1 MAVTPVT
8 QNIGLTDINNTLLQ
22 QNKTLT
28 SVQNSLF
35 GMLKEDIARRKAIN
49 RGAGDALED
58 EREKNRNN
66 ARAKSSGIG
75 SSFLVGA
82 LGEGTLSAMDKLGAS
97 AFGALGGLAAGLSK
111 QVGRGLRFGVAAVA
125 LNGLAQS
132 AIDSMFENF
141 TWDDNISEED
151 KSKFKKQTSD
161 SINTGIGV
169 KFLGGGI
176 GMALAAAVGAAF
188 GDDIANTLTSWLGT
202 NVIDAPNPLSW
213 FGIGPD
219 TLPVKLN
226 NPLVQQA
233 LGAAGGMIVLALI
246 RTAGVMAALA
256 VGGITAAMVGGSLI
270 ALGYKDLGEKLLNT
284 GKNAGKAAVAK
295 ANPFSKWTSS
305 TAGMPEPVKVKA
317 PIVYSDAPELR
328 GARGQRLYGNAL
340 DLKARSLGINPDG
353 IVKAPRTPPNLPKV
367 PQTLEMGNLLKFTRG
382 ASALLSLT
390 ALPFTALDAGH
401 RARALQTDALTAGI
415 AGLVGSVV
423 SIGDN
428 LLNLPSAGVNY
439 VGKALGFDPGLKTD
453 FNAAGMVEQNIIK
466 GVNSVTGAATD
477 LWKLINGTSTT
488 PVLQST
494 PSFNAMSPLAPPR
507 ADAPG
512 TTIIDQRDMSTK
524 QSVVN
529 NAGNNGARATSAPSP
544 RDTVRYFV
552 NN

>member
-1 MAVTPVT
+1 
-8 QNIGLTDINNTLLQ
+8 
-22 QNKTLT
+22 
-28 SVQNSLF
+28 
-35 GMLKEDIARRKAIN
+35 
-49 RGAGDALED
+49 
-58 EREKNRNN
+58 
-66 ARAKSSGIG
+66 
-75 SSFLVGA
+75 
-82 LGEGTLSAMDKLGAS
+82 
-97 AFGALGGLAAGLSK
+97 
-111 QVGRGLRFGVAAVA
+111 
-125 LNGLAQS
+125 
-132 AIDSMFENF
+132 
-141 TWDDNISEED
+141 
-151 KSKFKKQTSD
+151 
-161 SINTGIGV
+161 
-169 KFLGGGI
+169 
-176 GMALAAAVGAAF
+176 
-188 GDDIANTLTSWLGT
+188 
-202 NVIDAPNPLSW
+202 
-213 FGIGPD
+213 
-219 TLPVKLN
+219 
-226 NPLVQQA
+226 
-233 LGAAGGMIVLALI
+233 
-246 RTAGVMAALA
+246 
-256 VGGITAAMVGGSLI
+256 MVGGSLI

-284 GKNAGKAAVAK
+284 GKKAGKAAVAK
-295 ANPFSKWTSS
+295 ANPFSNWTSS

-353 IVKAPRTPPNLPKV
+353 IVKATRTPPNLPKV
-367 PQTLEMGNLLKFTRG
+367 SQTLEMGNLLKFTRG
-382 ASALLSLT
+382 ASALLSKA
-390 ALPFTALDAGH
+390 ALPLTALDAGY
-401 RARALQTDALTAGI
+401 RANALSNQTDALTAGT

-423 SIGDN
+423 SIGDA
-428 LLNLPSAGVNY
+428 LLNLPFTGVNY